1 MKKTMAFLLAII
13 TLFLL
18 SAPAFATSNSTWDT
32 VTADDK
38 VVIIVPKEER
48 DRQFN
53 EAMDKIIQELEG
65 TAETMDNKER
75 FRYEYLDYEYE
86 TLGGYAG
93 NQVPGGY
100 RFPTGGG
107 FYFSDSGGPSVSGG
121 VSFSLPEPYNW
132 ISISVNLGQRST
144 SSGVFVEVPNTK
156 DYFKLYVEKVMEI
169 RPIVIYKQNKHTREY
184 EFDSLYAPAF
194 TYSVTQYAK
203 KV

>member
-100 RFPTGGG
+100 RFPTFRIPEDRACLVVYRFLCRNRTIG
-107 FYFSDSGGPSVSGG
+107 YLSV
-121 VSFSLPEPYNW
+121 
-132 ISISVNLGQRST
+132 
-144 SSGVFVEVPNTK
+144 
-156 DYFKLYVEKVMEI
+156 
-169 RPIVIYKQNKHTREY
+169 
-184 EFDSLYAPAF
+184 
-194 TYSVTQYAK
+194 
-203 KV
+203 

>member
-107 FYFSDSGGPSVSGG
+107 FYFSDYGGPSVSGG

-203 KV
+203 

>member
-86 TLGGYAG
+86 TLGG
-93 NQVPGGY
+93 
-100 RFPTGGG
+100 
-107 FYFSDSGGPSVSGG
+107 
-121 VSFSLPEPYNW
+121 
-132 ISISVNLGQRST
+132 
-144 SSGVFVEVPNTK
+144 
-156 DYFKLYVEKVMEI
+156 
-169 RPIVIYKQNKHTREY
+169 
-184 EFDSLYAPAF
+184 
-194 TYSVTQYAK
+194 
-203 KV
+203 